1 MSFAPFLFGPDPD
14 RRKHHCFGGF
24 PRARRSAIMRA
35 NLTTRREEPPVADPI
50 IVTVE
55 VPPTDSPDDVTR
67 FVAELNRLLGPNADV
82 RAELE
87 LDGAKRQM
95 RLRRAPTV
103 SPA

>member
-1 MSFAPFLFGPDPD
+1 M
-14 RRKHHCFGGF
+14 
-24 PRARRSAIMRA
+24 
-35 NLTTRREEPPVADPI
+35 ADPI

-67 FVAELNRLLGPNADV
+67 FVSELNRLLGPGADV

-95 RLRRAPTV
+95 RLRRASAA
-103 SPA
+103 SPS